1 MIEAK
6 LINIFVI
13 NNNF

>member
-1 MIEAK
+1 MKADDI
-6 LINIFVI
+6 VI